1 MDPMD
6 LVAEVA
12 RTAAAGAVGVWLGAS
27 LQDRRRRRIEAVDRV
42 VPALEDVLRLV
53 RYAPTHADPQE
64 WIQVAS
70 EALNAAEAVLPS
82 LPRRWRH
89 LRHSVQGS
97 IGEFT
102 GAPGFGNKLPPGSA
116 VELLPYCRLW
126 ADNAESYLTYSMSVL
141 RTWKYGGL
149 TLVRRPE
156 YRSFDEWLGYT
167 GKSDE
172 LCGCHPGPHRDQ
184 RTD

>member
-53 RYAPTHADPQE
+53 RYAPTHADPRE

-70 EALNAAEAVLPS
+70 EALNAAEAVLGS
-82 LPRRWRH
+82 APRRGNGTMNPSTKLLSARYSDCWTKH
-89 LRHSVQGS
+89 AMPGGS
-97 IGEFT
+97 QP
-102 GAPGFGNKLPPGSA
+102 A
-116 VELLPYCRLW
+116 
-126 ADNAESYLTYSMSVL
+126 
-141 RTWKYGGL
+141 
-149 TLVRRPE
+149 
-156 YRSFDEWLGYT
+156 
-167 GKSDE
+167 SDVVK
-172 LCGCHPGPHRDQ
+172 
-184 RTD
+184 